1 MTDKYHS
8 DTQEKIETIVYNP
21 GLQDSGDLEPG
32 TKTITATSKPLVVD
46 YTANLTTPNVPDT
59 RVVVRRLC
67 QRLNIHIDSFGG
79 AQPATKLNYSIVVNA
94 IERATGEF
102 NGVNADN
109 LISWDVTEGQFNLG
123 SANTIEVF
131 LWVDNGNAVISVCQ
145 LWQGVGTCTTG
156 WSSFPFEVKHSGL
169 AQVST
174 NFSRIGS
181 GSVGCHL
188 MSLGTSSAMSESL
201 QGDISSKIS
210 IVNGSFAIRLK
221 GSVVTDLNYVSV
233 FNLVLSHVQ

>member
-8 DTQEKIETIVYNP
+8 DTQEKIETIIYNP
-21 GLQDSGDLEPG
+21 GLQDSGDLEAG
-32 TKTITATSKPLVVD
+32 TRTITATSKPSVVD

-94 IERATGEF
+94 IERAAGEF
-102 NGVNADN
+102 TGANADN
-109 LISWDVTEGQFNLG
+109 LISWDITEGQFSLG
-123 SANTIEVF
+123 NANIVEVF
-131 LWVDNGNAVISVCQ
+131 LWVDTGNAVISVCQ

-169 AQVST
+169 VQVST
-174 NFSRIGS
+174 NFSKIGS
-181 GSVGCHL
+181 GSAGCHL
-188 MSLGTSSAMSESL
+188 MPLGTSSAMSESL
-201 QGDISSKIS
+201 QADISSKIS
-210 IVNGSFAIRLK
+210 IVNGRFAIRLK
-221 GSVVTDLNYVSV
+221 GTVDTDLNYIS
-233 FNLVLSHVQ
+233 LVDVGLSHVQ